1 MVHLVPY
8 EEDFSEYAVP
18 KLPITKDDF
27 SVDNWVDNDSA
38 KIGVIN
44 NLSSFFDDFSG
55 ADNWVDVGTKVRVNT
70 GTDVIDWD
78 CRRDGTDQHTSFD
91 LQSIIPNIVNVN
103 NWMLRWKCTISTATA
118 GGTASQYT
126 VLLSNSDTL
135 GSESAQDHVTFTI
148 QLSPSGDRLANLFV
162 DAGSQIYT
170 GDSDS
175 LGTNLVGA
183 GSTFYCE
190 LTRGGSTYTS
200 TIYSDSGFTTVLG
213 QASLVNTDNLISLRY
228 IKVTNRTAT
237 STTGSYT
244 GTMDDV
250 EFFGDS
256 ALSFNF
262 VKDGSTDTST
272 RDLKFVSDSRWILRF
287 NLIVNTLTNPSIGT
301 SFGIIGI
308 SNKTTT
314 GNENFIGMMIVRNS
328 VGIGS
333 YRALSTSNGLPI
345 SGVDSSIFTTVPT
358 TSDNYFI
365 EIKRESKNSARM
377 TIFSDSAYTVIVE
390 SKVFTTVGGG
400 APINQ
405 NIKDLR
411 YIKLQNVID
420 TGIGGGSIAG
430 TIDNLLFVNGQLGV
444 TFQDDFA
451 TSTNWTST
459 DEIGDTSA
467 TITGGKLVFKE
478 ITPDGTNVGI
488 VHDLIIPASNTNW
501 KLRAK
506 LTFTQQALRTVNDAR
521 MNIGLFDEDQT
532 SSGRNNQDG
541 IYFIFG
547 ASTTYFIATGDV
559 ETGGAQPPS
568 GQNNGLFTRQWGLE
582 TLYLELERTSLTTYI
597 GRIFS
602 DSAYTNL
609 VEQQVGTM
617 ATTLNNLRYIK
628 IQNDGDPATDATST
642 LVCEIDNIEFFNGQG
657 ITFQDDFSSYATQ
670 GSADTAYPTTDIT
683 KVRVNI
689 TTDKIDWVEIQD
701 NTDDTIYHDIGG
713 VINDIN
719 WELRFKLDITTATFT
734 SGNNHYFVIGI
745 SDNTSNWVN
754 SSDGIVFWF
763 RAGAT
768 NPFIRLAS
776 TDGAGI
782 TGVPNNIQLA
792 TTTAVSIRYIKL
804 IRISSTLAKLQIFS
818 NASYSDLIEQAEL
831 TIPSGITNLRY
842 IKIGTTQ
849 NTSDGLTM
857 ASGTIDE
864 IEFYNGM
871 PSRPLLPKTTDTF
884 QEDFSSGTSWTTSN
898 VPNINVGS
906 GVINF
911 NLTQNAS
918 NATIARDLSSG
929 FVDATKWLLRF
940 KINFSS
946 ITDQAEAIIGLSSTD
961 QTVNFG
967 TGAQDSLQV
976 EFSALT
982 GANTIHLFYN
992 AGVGRIS
999 AGSISLDY
1007 TTGTDYYVEL
1017 IRTENTKATLH
1028 IYSNSNFTELIG
1040 SLNNITIGS
1049 GVSLLRYIKIGNVSS
1064 SIDTGNHTG
1073 TIDNIEFFNGVS
1085 VANTVKRSIPDL
1097 EFDFSDS
1104 IGWVQTSTGVVVDTV
1119 DQRIEGWANDGSDR
1133 RVTFDMGSS
1142 GILSEQNWTIEF
1154 EYEFSASSL
1163 PAHGIFTISDVNLDV
1178 WFSPAPTV
1186 DAIGIF
1192 HGTSIDQLVISYKDG
1207 SGGNILS
1214 TDVIP
1219 ISFNTRYYV
1228 RLERIKNTI
1237 LKLSVF
1243 SDPDFTKHV
1252 TSSPIFLTTLSTI
1265 ANLRYL
1271 RSGNASQGSVLR
1283 TLTGFLRNLKVYRTV
1298 RGTDKDN
1305 KYLVI
1310 G

>member
-38 KIGVIN
+38 KIGV
-44 NLSSFFDDFSG
+44 SG
-55 ADNWVDVGTKVRVNT
+55 G
-70 GTDVIDWD
+70 
-78 CRRDGTDQHTSFD
+78 
-91 LQSIIPNIVNVN
+91 
-103 NWMLRWKCTISTATA
+103 
-118 GGTASQYT
+118 
-126 VLLSNSDTL
+126 VLN
-135 GSESAQDHVTFTI
+135 
-148 QLSPSGDRLANLFV
+148 
-162 DAGSQIYT
+162 
-170 GDSDS
+170 
-175 LGTNLVGA
+175 
-183 GSTFYCE
+183 
-190 LTRGGSTYTS
+190 
-200 TIYSDSGFTTVLG
+200 
-213 QASLVNTDNLISLRY
+213 
-228 IKVTNRTAT
+228 
-237 STTGSYT
+237 
-244 GTMDDV
+244 
-250 EFFGDS
+250 
-256 ALSFNF
+256 FNF

-272 RDLKFVSDSRWILRF
+272 RDLKFVSDNRWMLRF

-328 VGIGS
+328 AGVGS

-345 SGVDSSIFTTVPT
+345 SGIDSSIFTTVPT

-365 EIKRESKNSARM
+365 EIKRESVNSARM

-488 VHDLIIPASNTNW
+488 VHDLVTPASNTNW
-501 KLRAK
+501 KLRVK
-506 LTFTQQALRTVNDAR
+506 LTFTQQALRTTIDAR

-617 ATTLNNLRYIK
+617 TTTLNNLRYIK

-642 LVCEIDNIEFFNGQG
+642 LVCEIDNIEFFNGKK
-657 ITFQDDFSSYATQ
+657 ILLDDFSSYANQGRVRFKYTLTTFAPNTFGSGKWFFITLTSSTDPPNSTTPDAIGFYLVTYSIETKYTSLWHNQ
-670 GSADTAYPTTDIT
+670 QALSDATTYPNDTDFTHSPTAETLYVEIRRISEGSATIKFFSDSTYTTLIESQTQVIPIGAVKDL
-683 KVRVNI
+683 R
-689 TTDKIDWVEIQD
+689 
-701 NTDDTIYHDIGG
+701 YFHIGG
-713 VINDIN
+713 
-719 WELRFKLDITTATFT
+719 A
-734 SGNNHYFVIGI
+734 SGAPSVTG
-745 SDNTSNWVN
+745 S
-754 SSDGIVFWF
+754 IV
-763 RAGAT
+763 
-768 NPFIRLAS
+768 
-776 TDGAGI
+776 
-782 TGVPNNIQLA
+782 
-792 TTTAVSIRYIKL
+792 
-804 IRISSTLAKLQIFS
+804 
-818 NASYSDLIEQAEL
+818 
-831 TIPSGITNLRY
+831 
-842 IKIGTTQ
+842 
-849 NTSDGLTM
+849 
-857 ASGTIDE
+857 GTIDNLE
-864 IEFYNGM
+864 VYNGRPI
-871 PSRPLLPKTTDTF
+871 PSSIDTI
-884 QEDFSSGTSWTTSN
+884 QEDFSSGINWTTSN
-898 VPNINVGS
+898 APNINVDS

-946 ITDQAEAIIGLSSTD
+946 ITDQAQVIIGLSSTD

-1104 IGWVQTSTGVVVDTV
+1104 IGWVQTGTG
-1119 DQRIEGWANDGSDR
+1119 
-1133 RVTFDMGSS
+1133 
-1142 GILSEQNWTIEF
+1142 
-1154 EYEFSASSL
+1154 
-1163 PAHGIFTISDVNLDV
+1163 
-1178 WFSPAPTV
+1178 
-1186 DAIGIF
+1186 
-1192 HGTSIDQLVISYKDG
+1192 
-1207 SGGNILS
+1207 
-1214 TDVIP
+1214 
-1219 ISFNTRYYV
+1219 
-1228 RLERIKNTI
+1228 
-1237 LKLSVF
+1237 
-1243 SDPDFTKHV
+1243 
-1252 TSSPIFLTTLSTI
+1252 
-1265 ANLRYL
+1265 
-1271 RSGNASQGSVLR
+1271 
-1283 TLTGFLRNLKVYRTV
+1283 
-1298 RGTDKDN
+1298 
-1305 KYLVI
+1305 
-1310 G
+1310 

>member
-1 MVHLVPY
+1 
-8 EEDFSEYAVP
+8 
-18 KLPITKDDF
+18 
-27 SVDNWVDNDSA
+27 
-38 KIGVIN
+38 
-44 NLSSFFDDFSG
+44 
-55 ADNWVDVGTKVRVNT
+55 
-70 GTDVIDWD
+70 
-78 CRRDGTDQHTSFD
+78 
-91 LQSIIPNIVNVN
+91 
-103 NWMLRWKCTISTATA
+103 
-118 GGTASQYT
+118 
-126 VLLSNSDTL
+126 
-135 GSESAQDHVTFTI
+135 
-148 QLSPSGDRLANLFV
+148 
-162 DAGSQIYT
+162 
-170 GDSDS
+170 
-175 LGTNLVGA
+175 
-183 GSTFYCE
+183 
-190 LTRGGSTYTS
+190 
-200 TIYSDSGFTTVLG
+200 
-213 QASLVNTDNLISLRY
+213 
-228 IKVTNRTAT
+228 
-237 STTGSYT
+237 
-244 GTMDDV
+244 
-250 EFFGDS
+250 
-256 ALSFNF
+256 
-262 VKDGSTDTST
+262 
-272 RDLKFVSDSRWILRF
+272 
-287 NLIVNTLTNPSIGT
+287 
-301 SFGIIGI
+301 
-308 SNKTTT
+308 
-314 GNENFIGMMIVRNS
+314 
-328 VGIGS
+328 
-333 YRALSTSNGLPI
+333 
-345 SGVDSSIFTTVPT
+345 
-358 TSDNYFI
+358 
-365 EIKRESKNSARM
+365 
-377 TIFSDSAYTVIVE
+377 
-390 SKVFTTVGGG
+390 
-400 APINQ
+400 
-405 NIKDLR
+405 
-411 YIKLQNVID
+411 
-420 TGIGGGSIAG
+420 
-430 TIDNLLFVNGQLGV
+430 
-444 TFQDDFA
+444 
-451 TSTNWTST
+451 
-459 DEIGDTSA
+459 
-467 TITGGKLVFKE
+467 
-478 ITPDGTNVGI
+478 
-488 VHDLIIPASNTNW
+488 
-501 KLRAK
+501 
-506 LTFTQQALRTVNDAR
+506 
-521 MNIGLFDEDQT
+521 
-532 SSGRNNQDG
+532 
-541 IYFIFG
+541 
-547 ASTTYFIATGDV
+547 
-559 ETGGAQPPS
+559 
-568 GQNNGLFTRQWGLE
+568 
-582 TLYLELERTSLTTYI
+582 
-597 GRIFS
+597 
-602 DSAYTNL
+602 
-609 VEQQVGTM
+609 
-617 ATTLNNLRYIK
+617 LNNLRYIK

-642 LVCEIDNIEFFNGQG
+642 LVCEIDNIEFFNGKK
-657 ITFQDDFSSYATQ
+657 ILLDDFSSYANQ
-670 GSADTAYPTTDIT
+670 ADFDAIWITDDVTRNRGNPTTDVIDFSVGQQLWNNHIYRDLGLLDSNEWRVRFKYTLTTFTPNTFGSGKWFFIT
-683 KVRVNI
+683 LTSSTDPPNS
-689 TTDKIDWVEIQD
+689 TTHDAIGFYLVTYSLETKYTSLWHNQQALSDATTYPNDTDFTHSPTAETLYVEIRRISEGSA
-701 NTDDTIYHDIGG
+701 TIKFFSDSTYTTLIESQTQVIPIGAVKDLRYFHIGG
-713 VINDIN
+713 
-719 WELRFKLDITTATFT
+719 A
-734 SGNNHYFVIGI
+734 SGAPSVTG
-745 SDNTSNWVN
+745 S
-754 SSDGIVFWF
+754 IV
-763 RAGAT
+763 
-768 NPFIRLAS
+768 
-776 TDGAGI
+776 
-782 TGVPNNIQLA
+782 
-792 TTTAVSIRYIKL
+792 
-804 IRISSTLAKLQIFS
+804 
-818 NASYSDLIEQAEL
+818 
-831 TIPSGITNLRY
+831 
-842 IKIGTTQ
+842 
-849 NTSDGLTM
+849 
-857 ASGTIDE
+857 GTIDNLE
-864 IEFYNGM
+864 VYNGRPI
-871 PSRPLLPKTTDTF
+871 PSSIDTI
-884 QEDFSSGTSWTTSN
+884 QEDFSSGINWTTSN
-898 VPNINVGS
+898 APNINVDS

-946 ITDQAEAIIGLSSTD
+946 ITDQAQAIIGLSSTD